1 MKFVSTEPGTTRA
14 LVVGAIAVSSA
25 ALLAISLVNHRRFFG
40 WTTECNSPCNS
51 LANAE
56 DDDVPGRHG
65 STGRILKNHTTT
77 NVTDIEELGVGAAC
91 CGKGRQSAR
100 QVEDDGGV
108 RGGKSADCSREGEG
122 LGGLYGGAPLKIVHL
137 EITDK
142 CNAACPQ
149 CARND
154 KGGAVNPLL
163 PLVELSCAD
172 IRQMLPVSRT
182 SHF

>member
-1 MKFVSTEPGTTRA
+1 MKFDSTGPGTTRA

-25 ALLAISLVNHRRFFG
+25 ALLAISLVNYRRLFG

-56 DDDVPGRHG
+56 DDDVLGKHR
-65 STGRILKNHTTT
+65 STGRILKNNTT
-77 NVTDIEELGVGAAC
+77 NVTDIEELGVGTAC

-100 QVEDDGGV
+100 QAEDDGGV

-122 LGGLYGGAPLKIVHL
+122 LGGLYGGAPLKIIHL

-154 KGGAVNPLL
+154 KGGRNPMSPIYLL
-163 PLVELSCAD
+163 
-172 IRQMLPVSRT
+172 
-182 SHF
+182 